1 MARTTNGGTR
11 FLAVLALVVALPALM
26 AAPALAAPNP
36 PAAPG
41 DGLYTAHCA
50 TMGTPGHAGVPFTCT
65 MPHDEC
71 MGLTI

>member
-11 FLAVLALVVALPALM
+11 FLAVLVLVVVLLALM
-26 AAPALAAPNP
+26 AAPALAAPTS
-36 PAAPG
+36 PAAAG

-50 TMGTPGHAGVPFTCT
+50 TMGTPGHATVPFACT